1 MIVPVGLVQMRCGDD
16 RDANLAKAAARV
28 EEAARRGAR
37 IVCLQELF
45 RSPYPCQ
52 SEDPARFDWAEPI
65 PGPSTETLGKVA
77 AGCGVAIVGV
87 ALRAPR
93 RGALPQHRA

>member
-52 SEDPARFDWAEPI
+52 SEDPARFDWAEPFAGGAR
-65 PGPSTETLGKVA
+65 PPARHLAARVA
-77 AGCGVAIVGV
+77 ARLSLA
-87 ALRAPR
+87 API
-93 RGALPQHRA
+93 L